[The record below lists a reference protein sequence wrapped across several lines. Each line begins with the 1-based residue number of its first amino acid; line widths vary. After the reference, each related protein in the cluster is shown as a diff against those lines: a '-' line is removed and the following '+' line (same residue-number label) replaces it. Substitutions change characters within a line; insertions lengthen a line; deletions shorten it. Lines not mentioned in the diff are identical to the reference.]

1 MKVAVSFLDHD
12 NPRDTILK
20 IDASPAEYIHVDL
33 RDGIYVPKKNF
44 DVSLPQLFKG
54 ITKPLDIHLMVEN
67 PLQYLDMFQGLN
79 ISAIAIHPKTV
90 QDFPRTFTKIRSLN
104 SKISIVLNPDETPN
118 DYISILQ
125 EVDQVLLMA
134 APPGLGHQP
143 FQKEVAQKI
152 RKVKEINSKLI
163 VGIDCGINNETI
175 QEVKDADYVVSGSYI
190 WQNADYISQIKTL
203 QQVK

>member
-12 NPRDTILK
+12 NPRDAILK
-20 IDASPAEYIHVDL
+20 IDASCAEYIHVDL
-33 RDGIYVPKKNF
+33 RDGVYVPKKNF
-44 DVSLPQLFKG
+44 DATIIKLFEG

-104 SKISIVLNPDETPN
+104 SKISIVLNPDEAPS

-143 FQKEVAQKI
+143 FQKEVPQKI
-152 RKVKEINSKLI
+152 KRVKEINPRLI
-163 VGIDCGINNETI
+163 IGIDCGINNETVK
-175 QEVKDADYVVSGSYI
+175 EVKDADYVVSGSYI
-190 WQNADYISQIKTL
+190 WQNEDYINQIKTL